1 VLDRLRLRFKGKP
14 SRSAVFGRAGL
25 RYGKM
30 YWLRRKPDLRASVIV
45 KLSRALKV
53 KPGEF
58 LRLMV
63 AESTTDPLGEIH
75 F

>member
-1 VLDRLRLRFKGKP
+1 MRLPEKP

-30 YWLRRKPDLRASVIV
+30 YWLREQPDLRASVIV
-45 KLSRALKV
+45 KLSKPLKV

-58 LRLMV
+58 LKMMV
-63 AESTTDPLGEIH
+63 AESKRTPLGEIL